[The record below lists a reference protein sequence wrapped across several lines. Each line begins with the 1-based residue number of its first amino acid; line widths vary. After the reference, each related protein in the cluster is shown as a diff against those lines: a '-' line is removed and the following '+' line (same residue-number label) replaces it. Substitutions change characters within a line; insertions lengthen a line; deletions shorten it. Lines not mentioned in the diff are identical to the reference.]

1 MIREYTSSDIEA
13 INEIGKLIKNDFASV
28 YKISELNKD
37 YLGIYVYLEDDKVV
51 GFLEYEYHFE
61 ITDII
66 NIAVS
71 TIHQNKGIGEALIN
85 YLITNTKSNKIML
98 EVRENNE
105 SALNLYNK
113 CGFVEINRR
122 KKYYDGE
129 DAIIMERMIS

>member
-1 MIREYTSSDIEA
+1 MIRSYTSKDIPS
-13 INEIGKLIKNDFASV
+13 INEIGLLIKDNFKDI
-28 YKISELNKD
+28 YKIEELNKS
-37 YLGIYVYLEDDKVV
+37 YANIYVYVEDDEVI
-51 GFLEYEYHFE
+51 GFLEYEDHFE

-71 TIHQNKGIGEALIN
+71 TIHQNKGVGEALIK
-85 YLITNTKSNKIML
+85 YLINNTKSDKIML

-105 SALNLYNK
+105 YALNLYNK

-129 DAIIMERMIS
+129 DAIIMERILL

>member
-37 YLGIYVYLEDDKVV
+37 YSGVYVYLEDDKVV

-85 YLITNTKSNKIML
+85 YLITNTKSDKIML

-105 SALNLYNK
+105 FALNLYNK

>member
-37 YLGIYVYLEDDKVV
+37 YSGIYVYLEDDKVV

-85 YLITNTKSNKIML
+85 YLITNTKSDKIML